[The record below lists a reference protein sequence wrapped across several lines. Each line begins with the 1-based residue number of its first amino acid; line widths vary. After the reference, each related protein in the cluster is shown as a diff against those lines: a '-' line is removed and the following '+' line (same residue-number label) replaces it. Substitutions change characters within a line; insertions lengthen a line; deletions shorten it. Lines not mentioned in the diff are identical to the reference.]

1 MKTHMFKQEAST
13 MNQIQALELH
23 LFFDR
28 IMMEHSLFLAAGFPS
43 SESQRIQIALNFH
56 QTFSQLLQTALEL
69 ANNQLSS
76 GFLNAQEIVTPHTL
90 QAEQQT
96 SQFLGIPINTQ
107 ITQQALHLRSGN
119 TFDSPAL
126 TQQLHQLNQAS
137 LHAVTNLIQFKE
149 ETLNSVLQ
157 CSLFTVNYPLLISH
171 ILHEAKL
178 YHTLLCS
185 LENNATVQDIFQQ
198 YIFWDNIMMEHAAF
212 IRGLLDPSEDSL
224 IQQANQFV
232 SKYHTL
238 LTQCPT
244 SPYEMIQASLE
255 NTLQIRDFKIAG
267 EEGILNCKIKSI
279 IIPLLADHVV
289 REANHF
295 IRLLT
300 TTN

>member
-1 MKTHMFKQEAST
+1 

-43 SESQRIQIALNFH
+43 SESQRIQIALKFH
-56 QTFSQLLQTALEL
+56 QTFSQLLQSTLEL

-76 GFLNAQEIVTPHTL
+76 GFLNSQEIVTPHTL

-96 SQFLGIPINTQ
+96 SQFTGIPINTQ
-107 ITQQALHLRSGN
+107 ITQHTLHLRSGN
-119 TFDSPAL
+119 FCDNPSL
-126 TQQLHQLNQAS
+126 TKQIHQLNQAS
-137 LHAVTNLIQFKE
+137 LQAVTNLIQFKE
-149 ETLNSVLQ
+149 ETLNSVLN
-157 CSLFTVNYPLLISH
+157 CSLFTINYPLLISH

-232 SKYHTL
+232 AKYHTL

-267 EEGILNCKIKSI
+267 EKGILNCKIKSV